1 MSGLKEAPSHHFF
14 IIYTHTHVY
23 HPTTSLINQLS
34 LSQLI
39 PNNMCVCVCAQKKLS
54 IARANF
60 VLTKSRLA
68 RRDFNVAENAQIG
81 VRIREVLSRDQAK
94 ANELI

>member
-1 MSGLKEAPSHHFF
+1 
-14 IIYTHTHVY
+14 
-23 HPTTSLINQLS
+23 
-34 LSQLI
+34 
-39 PNNMCVCVCAQKKLS
+39 MCVCVCAQKKLS

-81 VRIREVLSRDQAK
+81 VRIRKVLSRDQAK

>member
-1 MSGLKEAPSHHFF
+1 
-14 IIYTHTHVY
+14 
-23 HPTTSLINQLS
+23 
-34 LSQLI
+34 
-39 PNNMCVCVCAQKKLS
+39 MCVCVCVRVRVQKKLS
-54 IARANF
+54 ISRANF

-81 VRIREVLSRDQAK
+81 VRIRKVLSRDQAK